1 MVTINGINLI
11 KLRSLGRNLTENR
24 KRAIGELGLVLVAPT
39 VAVSKREYLALK
51 PWDRYTVRV
60 MAVATSTRKAV
71 LSGFAA
77 AAAMGIRYLR
87 PPRTNY
93 QVELTLPGQTSPSAK
108 NNWGTK
114 IRYLYGSLPKEHY
127 INHNNQRVT
136 TIERTYVDI
145 LRLYGARYALIF
157 IEGAM
162 NQLGITKSE
171 VIARVQVLG
180 DSVWV
185 RKAVALLRLA
195 YGNSQSVY
203 ETLARFKLVNA
214 QIPSIT
220 SIIPQARIRCGRIN
234 YYADLLI
241 NNWLILEVDGGCKY
255 ETNTLPVL
263 LQERQRERELLRQG
277 YGILRIKA
285 ADIDE
290 YVVKEVTRYLNNASR
305 VQVLAA

>member
-1 MVTINGINLI
+1 MTTVNNINLI
-11 KLRSLGRNLTENR
+11 KLRSLGRNLAENR
-24 KRAIGELGLVLVAPT
+24 NRASGELGLVVVAPT
-39 VAVSKREYLALK
+39 VAVAKREYLALK

-87 PPRTNY
+87 PPQTNY
-93 QVELTLPGQTSPSAK
+93 QVELTLPGKTSPSAK

-162 NQLGITKSE
+162 DQLGISKSE
-171 VIARVQVLG
+171 ILARVQGLG

-195 YGNSQSVY
+195 YGNIQSVY

-214 QIPSIT
+214 RIPGIVSIV
-220 SIIPQARIRCGRIN
+220 PQARIRCGRAT

-241 NNWLILEVDGGCKY
+241 NNWLIVEVDGGCKY

-277 YGILRIKA
+277 YGLLRIKA
-285 ADIDE
+285 AHIDE
-290 YVVKEVTRYLNNASR
+290 SVVKEVTRYLKNASR
-305 VQVLAA
+305 VQALAA

>member
-1 MVTINGINLI
+1 MTIFNSINLI
-11 KLRSLGRNLTENR
+11 KLRSLGRNLSENR
-24 KRAIGELGLVLVAPT
+24 KRATRELGLVLLAPT
-39 VAVSKREYLALK
+39 VAIHKQEYLALK

-60 MAVATSTRKAV
+60 MAVATSTRTAV

-87 PPRTNY
+87 PPHTDH

-114 IRYLYGSLPKEHY
+114 IRYLYNALPEEHY

-162 NQLGITKSE
+162 NQLGISKSE
-171 VIARVQVLG
+171 IIARVYGLG

-195 YGNSQSVY
+195 YDNIQSVY
-203 ETLARFKLVNA
+203 ETLARFKLISA
-214 QIPSIT
+214 QIPGIT
-220 SIIPQARIRCGRIN
+220 SIIPQARIRCGPAN
-234 YYADLLI
+234 YYVDLLI
-241 NNWLILEVDGGCKY
+241 NNWLILEVDGECKY

-263 LQERQRERELLRQG
+263 LRERQRERELLRQG

-285 ADIDE
+285 TDINE
-290 YVVKEVTRYLNNASR
+290 HVAKEVARYLDNATR
-305 VQVLAA
+305 IQALAA